1 MIESLFKSSLDICPM
16 CYNIL
21 LCFRGLWCRVSGH
34 DNVKVKFIIKIYV
47 EEVLFIE
54 IFSLMKITNNGEWY
68 QYNKCSK
75 QINITFIL
83 FFVIRL
89 WNKFSVSLYVIIL
102 VLWTLCDKK
111 PNTAEHLISHSYFT
125 FRYYSLSSLK
135 LLFNLM

>member
-1 MIESLFKSSLDICPM
+1 M

-21 LCFRGLWCRVSGH
+21 LCFPGILVCFRGLWCRVSGH

-89 WNKFSVSLYVIIL
+89 
-102 VLWTLCDKK
+102 
-111 PNTAEHLISHSYFT
+111 
-125 FRYYSLSSLK
+125 
-135 LLFNLM
+135 